1 MASPPTRLV
10 SFEEFEQLPETP
22 RGFRY
27 ELRHG
32 EPVPMPPPNRTH
44 YLVRR
49 RLRRYLEK
57 AVGGAGEVDIE
68 MPFRPLADFEYWQ
81 ADVAYVSRTRW
92 DQTPSERH
100 LEGAPDLVV
109 EALSKSTKR
118 QDRGIKMDRYARNG
132 VPHYWIIDP
141 VKQTLEV
148 YRSESGTF
156 ALVDTVTT
164 PALFRPTQFKG
175 VRIDLEWLFAP

>member
-1 MASPPTRLV
+1 V

-44 YLVRR
+44 YLVQR

-109 EALSKSTKR
+109 EVLSPSNTAAEIL
-118 QDRGIKMDRYARNG
+118 DRRN
-132 VPHYWIIDP
+132 VC
-141 VKQTLEV
+141 LENGS
-148 YRSESGTF
+148 REF
-156 ALVDTVTT
+156 WLVDVEHRQVEVST
-164 PALFRPTQFKG
+164 PDGRSLAYKPGQSIPLF
-175 VRIDLEWLFAP
+175 FAPDATLAVGMIFE

>member
-1 MASPPTRLV
+1 
-10 SFEEFEQLPETP
+10 
-22 RGFRY
+22 
-27 ELRHG
+27 
-32 EPVPMPPPNRTH
+32 MPPPNRTH

-109 EALSKSTKR
+109 EVLSPSNTAAEIL
-118 QDRGIKMDRYARNG
+118 DRRN
-132 VPHYWIIDP
+132 VC
-141 VKQTLEV
+141 LENGS
-148 YRSESGTF
+148 REF
-156 ALVDTVTT
+156 WLVDVEHRQVEVS
-164 PALFRPTQFKG
+164 PPDGRSLA
-175 VRIDLEWLFAP
+175 